1 MWRPGGEWA
10 AADQANAA
18 MMASKPDARLIRLAD
33 QCGCIRRV
41 GKLGVAYFG
50 NERRVCVGWGY
61 VADFRAPADKAQRR
75 WVELSLRW
83 PFVRRAKWKP
93 I

>member
-1 MWRPGGEWA
+1 M
-10 AADQANAA
+10 
-18 MMASKPDARLIRLAD
+18 RLIRFAD
-33 QCGCIRRV
+33 QFGFILRV

-50 NERRVCVGWGY
+50 RERRACVGWGY
-61 VADFRAPADKAQRR
+61 VSDFRAPADRAQRR
-75 WVELSLRW
+75 WVEVFLRW